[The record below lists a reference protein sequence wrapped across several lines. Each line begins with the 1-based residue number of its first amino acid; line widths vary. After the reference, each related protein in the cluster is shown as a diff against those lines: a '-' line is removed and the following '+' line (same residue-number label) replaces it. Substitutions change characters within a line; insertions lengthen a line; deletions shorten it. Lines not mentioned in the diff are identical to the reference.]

1 MPPSYR
7 LVIGSVAYC
16 AGVFIGTAVL
26 GFVVAPFLGIVT
38 GLFPIDTEAQAFFSL
53 LTLKGVPDLLA
64 FSALSGLLYP
74 TLSRRGPALRI
85 ALYATNVAVAWLGGA
100 AIALALLG

>member
-7 LVIGSVAYC
+7 LVIGSVAY
-16 AGVFIGTAVL
+16 GVCVFLGTAVL
-26 GFVVAPFLGIVT
+26 GFVVAPLLGSAT
-38 GLFPIDTEAQAFFSL
+38 GLFPIDAEARAFFSL
-53 LTLKGVPDLLA
+53 LTLEGVPDLLA

-74 TLSRRGPALRI
+74 TLSRRRPALWI
-85 ALYATNVAVAWLGGA
+85 ALYAMNVVAAWLAGA

>member
-16 AGVFIGTAVL
+16 VGVFIGTAVL

-85 ALYATNVAVAWLGGA
+85 ALYATNVVVAWLGGA